1 MKVSVFSTFHLSFNS
16 SHHVKPHMPK
26 IPGMELFEG
35 RKIHSRSFRYEEQFD
50 GLNVAILGGNFS
62 GMDIAMHVAQ
72 YAQKVRVVNAF
83 KCIPQITFF
92 FMPFARLF
100 PN

>member
-1 MKVSVFSTFHLSFNS
+1 
-16 SHHVKPHMPK
+16 MPK

-72 YAQKVRVVNAF
+72 YAQTVRVVNAF
-83 KCIPQITFF
+83 KFIPQITFF
-92 FMPFARLF
+92 FYAVCTIVPELKLGK
-100 PN
+100 

>member
-1 MKVSVFSTFHLSFNS
+1 MKVSVVSTFHLFNS

-83 KCIPQITFF
+83 KFISQITFF
-92 FMPFARLF
+92 LMPFARLF